1 MARQISIFLENKP
14 GRISRITE
22 IIARTGLNF
31 RASTIADSGSYGIFK
46 IITDDNEKAYQALK
60 EAGCMISYQEVI
72 IVEIPDRVGAFHEI
86 AHLLEK
92 EKINIEDVYC
102 ILMTKAEKAALVL
115 KVSDVKT
122 VEKILKKKKYRLLEE
137 KEL

>member
-1 MARQISIFLENKP
+1 MARQISVFLENKP

-22 IIARTGLNF
+22 IIARAGLNF
-31 RASTIADSGSYGIFK
+31 RASTIADNGTFGIFK

-102 ILMTKAEKAALVL
+102 ILIRKAEKAALVL

-137 KEL
+137 REL